1 MNIVMW
7 PLFGVRILLSPNTWT
22 FGVRARAYPEL
33 RMIGVR
39 GRAYPKLRMIGIRAR
54 AYPEVS
60 ILWTIC
66 IAVVHVVARNCTY
79 NIAPGRD
86 HVCYVLNLYTLSI
99 HTI

>member
-1 MNIVMW
+1 MPQR

-22 FGVRARAYPEL
+22 FGVRGRAYPE
-33 RMIGVR
+33 
-39 GRAYPKLRMIGIRAR
+39 LRMIGIRAR

-99 HTI
+99 YTI